1 MGTQQ
6 PDERAATR
14 ESGEPTGGGTGRRA
28 LLGAA
33 VLGAGGAVLG
43 LPGTAGAAEGGAG
56 TGGVGQG
63 GAGQGGAAGSRGAGH
78 RGGGLRSLPVP
89 TVIGHR
95 GASGYRPEHTF
106 GSYDLALDL
115 GAHVV
120 EAGDLVPTRDGH
132 LVCRHEPE
140 IGGTTDVADHP
151 EFAARRTTKTLD
163 GVPTTGWFT
172 EDFTLAELKRL
183 RAVERIPAN
192 RPHNTLYNG
201 RWQIPTF
208 EEVLVWQDEQTRRRG
223 RQVWIY
229 PETKHP
235 TYFRAL
241 GLGLEER
248 VAKLLRRHGKDGK
261 DAPVILQSF
270 EPTSIQRLNRLV
282 GNPLV
287 VLLSD
292 AGSRPYDFVATGDP
306 RTVADLIT
314 PEGLKEIA
322 SYAQGIGPTTDLV
335 IPKRPDGD
343 LGRPSTL
350 VRDAHAAGLVL
361 HPYTLRNEN
370 PFLPPKFR
378 KGTAPDAYGNSFAV
392 FQEYF
397 ATGVDGIFTD
407 NADTALLAREDFLRR
422 RGVNH

>member
-1 MGTQQ
+1 MG
-6 PDERAATR
+6 TR
-14 ESGEPTGGGTGRRA
+14 ESDERGRGTGRRA
-28 LLGAA
+28 VLGAA

-43 LPGTAGAAEGGAG
+43 LPGVAGADQ
-56 TGGVGQG
+56 GGVGG
-63 GAGQGGAAGSRGAGH
+63 RK
-78 RGGGLRSLPVP
+78 GGGLKSLPVP
-89 TVIGHR
+89 TIVGHR

-120 EAGDLVPTRDGH
+120 EAGDLVPTKDGH

-163 GVPTTGWFT
+163 GVATTGWFT
-172 EDFTLAELKRL
+172 EDFTLAELKTL
-183 RAVERIPAN
+183 RAIERIPAN

-201 RWQIPTF
+201 RWEIPTF
-208 EEVLVWQDEQTRRRG
+208 EEVLKWQDEQTRKRG

-235 TYFRAL
+235 TYFRTL

-248 VAKLLRRHGKDGK
+248 VAALLRKYGKDKK
-261 DAPVILQSF
+261 DSPVILQSF
-270 EPTSIQRLNRLV
+270 EPSSIQRLDRLV

-287 VLLSD
+287 VLLSG
-292 AGSRPYDFVATGDP
+292 ARSRPWDFVEAGDP

-314 PEGLKEIA
+314 PKGLKEIA
-322 SYAQGIGPTTDLV
+322 SYAQGIGPTVDLV
-335 IPKRPDGD
+335 IPKDADGN
-343 LGRPSTL
+343 LTQPSTL
-350 VRDAHAAGLVL
+350 VRDAHAAGLIL
-361 HPYTLRNEN
+361 HPYTARNEN

-378 KGTAPDAYGNSFAV
+378 KGTAADAYGDVFGV
-392 FQEYF
+392 FQAYF
-397 ATGVDGIFTD
+397 ATGIDGIFTD
-407 NADTALLAREDFLRR
+407 NADTGLLAREDFLSGTHVSR
-422 RGVNH
+422 